1 LRAHNGQPPW
11 LAVSPVPERDRLIVP
26 SPLTHSWPL
35 FEQHRRLDLGRLF
48 DAEGNGLVTA
58 AHDPALLAAHG
69 IGLWECDLAD
79 NALTWTAGVYDL
91 FGLPRDAVLARDDIA
106 ALYADPSREAM
117 ERLRAHAIKHRR
129 GFTLDAEIRPVTG
142 PRRWMRLIAAPV
154 CVGRQAVRLHGTKQ
168 DVSALY
174 S

>member
-1 LRAHNGQPPW
+1 MRAHNGQPPR
-11 LAVSPVPERDRLIVP
+11 LAVSPAPERDTLIVP

-35 FEQHRRLDLGRLF
+35 FEQHQRLDLGRLF
-48 DAEGNGLVTA
+48 DAGGDGLAMA
-58 AHDPALLAAHG
+58 ARDPALLAARG

-91 FGLPRDAVLARDDIA
+91 FGLPRGAELARDDIA

-117 ERLRAHAIKHRR
+117 ERLRAHAIRHRR
-129 GFTLDAEIRPVTG
+129 GFTLDAEIQPVTG

-154 CVGRQAVRLHGTKQ
+154 CIGRHVVRLHGTKQ
-168 DVSALY
+168 DVTAIY